1 MIWSMLGEVTAA
13 HGLRGDFGSPPLDS
27 KSAVPVSSAGTGGP
41 GAGCNGGSAAST
53 AVTGNRTM

>member
-27 KSAVPVSSAGTGGP
+27 KSAVPVSSAGP
-41 GAGCNGGSAAST
+41 GVGCNGGSALST
-53 AVTGNRTM
+53 AVTGIRTM